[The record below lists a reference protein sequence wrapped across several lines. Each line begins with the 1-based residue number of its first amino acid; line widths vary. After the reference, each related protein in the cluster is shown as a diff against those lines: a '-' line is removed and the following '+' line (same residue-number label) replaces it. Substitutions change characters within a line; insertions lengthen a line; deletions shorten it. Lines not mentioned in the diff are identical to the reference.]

1 METGIYE
8 KVVTDEYTCQI
19 CREIAG
25 AGEETNVFQIC
36 EQYGTEADEF
46 RAYDTYKI
54 YNSKEARIIKKV
66 ELREYH
72 NYITYLNGN
81 DFNVPKLLGNYTDG
95 KDFWIMLENVEGHDL
110 RDMTDQLAC
119 AAADSISK
127 IQNKYW
133 GCEDTD
139 RFDEYIERIQ
149 RRYQCIK
156 DHLQI
161 APAYQ
166 LFMERQKTCPRT
178 LCNGDFLQF
187 NTIDHDGKVYIID
200 WGFGGIMPYTL
211 DLARFIAHATEDRAT
226 FPFFMKEQQKEMFLN
241 RVYENLN
248 HKPDY
253 RQFRRDVQ
261 LALLNEYVEFV
272 EADEDEDGWYLQ
284 HAIDLS
290 NKIQ

>member
-1 METGIYE
+1 M
-8 KVVTDEYTCQI
+8 
-19 CREIAG
+19 
-25 AGEETNVFQIC
+25 FQIC
-36 EQYGTEADEF
+36 EQYGTDPEEF

-127 IQNKYW
+127 IQNQYW

-156 DHLQI
+156 DHPQI
-161 APAYQ
+161 APAYR

-187 NTIDHDGKVYIID
+187 NTIEHDGKVYIID

-253 RQFRRDVQ
+253 SQFRRDVQ